1 MENVEK
7 VPRQLAL
14 VLELRPVILEESL
27 KVDGVRQLLEQV
39 VGVVLEEL
47 RHDLLDFVHGI
58 QALFRLEVALHRE
71 LLVQVV
77 LRFGEVG
84 VDGLD

>member
-14 VLELRPVILEESL
+14 VLELRPVILEESF

>member
-7 VPRQLAL
+7 VLRQLAL

-47 RHDLLDFVHGI
+47 RHDLLDFVHGVK
-58 QALFRLEVALHRE
+58 ALFCLEVALHRE

-77 LRFGEVG
+77 LCFGEVG